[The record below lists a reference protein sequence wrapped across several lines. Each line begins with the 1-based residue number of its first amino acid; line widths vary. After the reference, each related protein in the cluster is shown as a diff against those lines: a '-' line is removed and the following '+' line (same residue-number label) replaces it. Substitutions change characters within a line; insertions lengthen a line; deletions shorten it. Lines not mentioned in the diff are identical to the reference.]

1 MDGPSR
7 RTPRPDSPRRG
18 PLTCAQRDVIRAA
31 VAALP
36 PLTDEQIDALCEVI
50 NSYRARHGRATHTT
64 GFHETDR

>member
-1 MDGPSR
+1 
-7 RTPRPDSPRRG
+7 
-18 PLTCAQRDVIRAA
+18 VIRAA